1 MMLCLLGQIEPKK
14 IKGTKILK
22 SLVHIDGLTIINA
35 MEISHISIVDPNLN
49 SRPEYVAGV
58 NDSTSRRWGTIEV
71 SVPNLWKDNVG
82 QNKDEAPR

>member
-1 MMLCLLGQIEPKK
+1 MWMDGWMDVHFGSWAFTLSKDC
-14 IKGTKILK
+14 
-22 SLVHIDGLTIINA
+22 SL
-35 MEISHISIVDPNLN
+35 EISHIFVDPNLN

-82 QNKDEAPR
+82 QDQDEATR